1 MLAMHQVAKFYG
13 PHAAVR
19 DLDLAVQAGEL
30 VGLLGLN
37 GAGKTTALQLMA
49 GQLAASAGSI
59 YIDGIDLAAD
69 GPRARARI
77 GFLPQVPPLYP
88 EMRVADYLDF
98 AAAIREQGPLDR
110 PTRGR
115 RVGDALAA
123 CGLEA
128 RAGER
133 IASLSDGTRR
143 RVGIAQAMMH
153 RPPLILLDEPTA
165 GLDPVQVVHMR
176 GLIAGLR
183 GRATVLVSSH
193 ILGDLKGVDRLF
205 VLHAGRL
212 VASGSEAELARQLSG
227 APELLVEVDGDLSAA
242 AAALNDLPGVEGWR
256 QRPPEGTA
264 SGRLELVV
272 SLRHDAR
279 AEVAASLVG
288 AGLRLYR
295 LEQQTLGLE
304 KIFLA
309 LTGAGAGPGTKIPSV
324 AAAAAAK
331 DDF

>member
-1 MLAMHQVAKFYG
+1 MIAMHQVAKFYG

-19 DLDLAVQAGEL
+19 DLDLAVRAGEV

-59 YIDGIDLAAD
+59 HIDGIDLAAD
-69 GPRARARI
+69 GPQARARI
-77 GFLPQVPPLYP
+77 GFLPQIPPLYP
-88 EMRVADYLDF
+88 EMSVAGYLDF
-98 AAAIREQGPLDR
+98 AAAIRQQGLLGR
-110 PTRGR
+110 ATRR
-115 RVGDALAA
+115 RQVGDALAA
-123 CGLEA
+123 CGLEG
-128 RAGER
+128 RATAR

-143 RVGIAQAMMH
+143 RVGIAQAMVH
-153 RPPLILLDEPTA
+153 QPPLVLLDEPTA

-183 GRATVLVSSH
+183 GRATVMISSH
-193 ILGDLKGVDRLF
+193 ILGDLKDVDRLL

-227 APELLVEVDGDLSAA
+227 APELLVEVAGDLSEV
-242 AAALNDLPGVEGWR
+242 AAALGGLAGVEGWR
-256 QRPPEGTA
+256 QQEPKGTA
-264 SGRLELVV
+264 SARLELVV
-272 SLRHDAR
+272 SMRHDAR
-279 AEVAASLVG
+279 AEVAAALVG

-295 LEQQTLGLE
+295 LEPRTLGLE

-309 LTGAGAGPGTKIPSV
+309 LTREGDGPHAETR
-324 AAAAAAK
+324 
-331 DDF
+331 